1 MKAGVRALGIAESYG
16 GTGDRGRADR
26 DSNQTT
32 TTTFCGAVVRANRVT
47 DGFVFG
53 TAAVGG
59 TDATRAMRGMV
70 DRLDRED
77 VRYLFVSGIAPAWF
91 NVVDLRALRD
101 AVSRPVLSVS
111 FEESPGLEPAL
122 REQFS
127 GDRLDARLST
137 YRRQPER
144 RPLSVDGETV
154 YVRTVG
160 LDADDA
166 DEVVRGFTPE
176 GGRPEPLRVARL
188 GARAGREWAARR
200 ERERGPE

>member
-16 GTGDRGRADR
+16 GTGDGGRADR
-26 DSNQTT
+26 DSNQTTT
-32 TTTFCGAVVRANRVT
+32 TTTFCGAVVRANRVA

-59 TDATRAMRGMV
+59 TDATRTMRGMV

-77 VRYLFVSGIAPAWF
+77 VRYVFVSGIAPAWF
-91 NVVDLRALRD
+91 NVVDLCALRD
-101 AVSRPVLSVS
+101 AVDRPVLSVS
-111 FEESPGLEPAL
+111 FEESAGLEPTL

-127 GDRLDARLST
+127 GDELDARLST

-144 RPLSVDGETV
+144 RPVSVNGETV
-154 YVRTVG
+154 YVQAVG

-166 DEVVRGFTPE
+166 DETVREFTPE

-188 GARAGREWAARR
+188 GARAGHEWAAREQR
-200 ERERGPE
+200 ERE